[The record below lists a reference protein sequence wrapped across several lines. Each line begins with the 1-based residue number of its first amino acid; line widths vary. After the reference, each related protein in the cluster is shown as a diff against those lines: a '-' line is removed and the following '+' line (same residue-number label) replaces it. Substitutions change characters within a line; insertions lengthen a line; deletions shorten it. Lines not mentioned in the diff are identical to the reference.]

1 MNVDRKPYYARD
13 GEPPP
18 PGPVTDPGQEGEYE
32 VEQLLNRKHIRGRMH
47 YLVRWK
53 GHAPADDS
61 WEPVE
66 HLTNCAERIA
76 EYEAA
81 APRRPK
87 ARRAA
92 TSQTQVRDVASSPS
106 IPPPPS
112 PPTGWTLGAWKPPG
126 LGDAVLYWWPDD
138 GWQQGR
144 VAKSTTREPFTHVVR
159 YRRPGAT
166 FTGDVEK
173 QLDAASHGARWR
185 LLVPAATNPGPP
197 SLLPSAI
204 DRAGSERP

>member
-1 MNVDRKPYYARD
+1 VQN
-13 GEPPP
+13 E
-18 PGPVTDPGQEGEYE
+18 
-32 VEQLLNRKHIRGRMH
+32 LLSTK
-47 YLVRWK
+47 
-53 GHAPADDS
+53 
-61 WEPVE
+61 
-66 HLTNCAERIA
+66 
-76 EYEAA
+76 
-81 APRRPK
+81 PRRPGVQK
-87 ARRAA
+87 LAVRQPRRPRSAM
-92 TSQTQVRDVASSPS
+92 SLPLPRSLLLLPS
-106 IPPPPS
+106 
-112 PPTGWTLGAWKPPG
+112 GWTLGAWKPPG

-166 FTGDVEK
+166 FTGDVET